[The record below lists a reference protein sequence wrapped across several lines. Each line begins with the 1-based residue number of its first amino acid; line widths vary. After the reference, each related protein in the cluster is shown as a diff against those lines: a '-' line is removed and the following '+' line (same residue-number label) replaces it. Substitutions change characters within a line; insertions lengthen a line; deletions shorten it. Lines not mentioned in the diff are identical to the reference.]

1 MVGAGTPAVV
11 SGAQMLVGLG
21 IGVAVLVF
29 LILKTRIHA
38 FLALII
44 AAALTGITGGMP
56 APAVVSSITT
66 GFGSTLGSI
75 GIVIGLG
82 VMLGRILEVTGAARR
97 MALCFLR
104 LAGKG
109 REDAAMAATGYVV
122 SIPIFCDSGF
132 IILCP
137 IARALSRTSGKSIVT
152 IGVALAFGLVAT
164 HHTVPP
170 TPGPLGAAGLFRAD
184 VGLMIVWGLVLT
196 APLVIVNVLYARWIG
211 RRIYQVPDPA
221 GDGWVRVRDEAEAR
235 RALGLDATPGPATG
249 PTDVDESGLPS
260 AFPTFAPI
268 VLPLALILANT
279 VLAALGSKGAWV
291 DVFLF
296 FGSPIIA
303 VALGLVVAVYSVA
316 GKMSRRDVIKV
327 MEDGM
332 KSAGIILLVT
342 GAGGALGQVLRDS
355 RTGDHVATLIARTP
369 IPPVLLPFLVAT
381 FVRLV
386 QGSGTV
392 AMITSASITA
402 PILATADVNPA
413 IAAQAAAL
421 GAMAFSY
428 FNDSYFWVVNRLLG
442 IDELKDQIR
451 VWSVP
456 TTIGWAISGVLVT
469 ILSLVVPAGT
479 Q

>member
-1 MVGAGTPAVV
+1 VGAGTPAVV

-21 IGVAVLVF
+21 IGMAVLVF
-29 LILKTRIHA
+29 LVLATRIHA

-44 AAALTGITGGMP
+44 AAALTGIIGGMA
-56 APAVVSSITT
+56 APAVVTSITT

-75 GIVIGLG
+75 GIVIGFG
-82 VMLGRILEVTGAARR
+82 VMLGQILEVTGAARR

-104 LAGKG
+104 LAGTG

-132 IILCP
+132 VILCP
-137 IARALSRTSGKSIVT
+137 IARALSRTSGKSVVT
-152 IGVALAFGLVAT
+152 IGVSLAFGLVAT
-164 HHTVPP
+164 HHAVPP

-184 VGLMIVWGLVLT
+184 VGLMILWGLVLS

-211 RRIYQVPDPA
+211 RRIYQVPDP
-221 GDGWVRVRDEAEAR
+221 GGEGWVRVQDEAEAR
-235 RALGLDATPGPATG
+235 RALGLDGAPGRAADPM
-249 PTDVDESGLPS
+249 DLDESGLPS
-260 AFPTFAPI
+260 AFRAFAPI
-268 VLPLALILANT
+268 VLPLVLIFAST
-279 VLAALGSKGAWV
+279 VLAALGWKGAWV

-296 FGSPIIA
+296 LGSPVIA
-303 VALGLVVAVYSVA
+303 VAVGLVVAVYSI
-316 GKMSRRDVIKV
+316 GGEMSRRDVIKV

-355 RTGDHVATLIARTP
+355 RTGDYVATLITGTP

-381 FVRLV
+381 LVRLV

-402 PILATADVNPA
+402 PILATAHVNPA

-442 IDELKDQIR
+442 IDELKEQIR

-469 ILSLVVPAGT
+469 VLSLVVPAGT
-479 Q
+479 E